1 MARTAAESKKR
12 VIRSIRRQL
21 SDPSYQLVRGDLRTQ
36 VIHDRFIMI
45 VRQVL
50 AGSTMSTPAHREVL
64 ENEAGYSFRILY
76 ENLPLADWLAILPD
90 KFYAIGDEW
99 KPVLVDMPSAEEVTI
114 EEVHNA
120 GLGITGG
127 TPATAPTF
135 QPIQSQVIH
144 ERRNAVVEWALREYP
159 KAFKISMLGLTRI
172 ARDKAS
178 VFIGLIYNTLLQA
191 MVDTNLSATRSTW
204 RHVSAN
210 LVSVEDFVRL
220 ADAEPTASGTVNL
233 TDLDLNL
240 LYDERRVYTWNAFP
254 TVLALQLGRPQGS
267 PHAFVPLAAPGSAH
281 YTVRAILGLPQDAG
295 ISDGT
300 LSSLVFTNGDDEVEI
315 LQPVFASDTNVYAI
329 VATAGMQV
337 KVNATSTYPYA
348 TIKYL
353 AGPGVTALEDIEG
366 DTLIDVEIGKTCI
379 RVECTSQDGTDTHR
393 YDTNFIR
400 LS

>member
-1 MARTAAESKKR
+1 MARTAAESKKV
-12 VIRSIRRQL
+12 VIRSVRRQL

-50 AGSTMSTPAHREVL
+50 AGSTMSTQAHREVL
-64 ENEAGYSFRILY
+64 EREAKYSFRILY
-76 ENLPLADWLAILPD
+76 ENLPLAEWLSVLPD

-99 KPVLVDMPSAEEVTI
+99 KPVLMDMPSAEEVTI
-114 EEVHNA
+114 DEVYNA

-127 TPATAPTF
+127 DPVTAAPTF
-135 QPIQSQVIH
+135 MPIQSQNVH
-144 ERRNAVVEWALREYP
+144 KRRNIVVEWALREQP
-159 KAFKISMLGLTRI
+159 KAFQISMLGLTRV

-191 MVDTNLSATRSTW
+191 MVDGNLSFTASKW

-210 LVSVEDFVRL
+210 LIPVEDFVRL
-220 ADAEPTASGTVNL
+220 VDAEPTASGTVNL
-233 TDLDLNL
+233 NELDLNL

-295 ISDGT
+295 ISEGT
-300 LSSLVFTNGDDEVEI
+300 LSSLTFTDGDDTELT
-315 LQPVFASDTNVYAI
+315 LQPAFDPANNVYAV
-329 VATAGMQV
+329 VA
-337 KVNATSTYPYA
+337 
-348 TIKYL
+348 L
-353 AGPGVTALEDIEG
+353 
-366 DTLIDVEIGKTCI
+366 
-379 RVECTSQDGTDTHR
+379 DGEHR
-393 YDTNFIR
+393 R
-400 LS
+400 R